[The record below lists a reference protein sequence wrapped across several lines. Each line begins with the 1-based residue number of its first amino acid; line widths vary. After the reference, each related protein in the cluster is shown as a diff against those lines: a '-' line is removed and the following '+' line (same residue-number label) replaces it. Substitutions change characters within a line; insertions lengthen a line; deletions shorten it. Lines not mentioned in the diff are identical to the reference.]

1 MSRYILR
8 NDILDQT
15 YDIFSKAIDK
25 IAQFSKLLSGS
36 FLTINTSVIVGL
48 IFKLFLQLKE
58 VNPLGRDG
66 PGLLSL
72 LAACIWSQICT
83 SCPAPSVLWSHMC
96 NDAQRSGHVRM
107 LRCTYGTCGPRR
119 AGSLLVR

>member
-36 FLTINTSVIVGL
+36 FLTINTSIKVGL

-66 PGLLSL
+66 PGLLNL
-72 LAACIWSQICT
+72 LEACIWSQICT
-83 SCPAPSVLWSHMC
+83 SCPASSVLWSHMC
-96 NDAQRSGHVRM
+96 NDGQRSGHVRM
-107 LRCTYGTCGPRR
+107 L
-119 AGSLLVR
+119 